1 MTATRT
7 PGKYRT
13 ALGIR
18 DLRLLIGAFVVDQA
32 ASWSYNVVLIAYL
45 FERTHSTTWIT
56 ALVTTRWI
64 VGLVCGGYAGVLAD
78 RYDRRAVL
86 VASGTISCAV
96 TVLIALVVATD
107 GPLLALVAAAGLLS
121 ATCTPVRPASG
132 ALVPEVVD
140 ESTLVAAN
148 SIFAFLE
155 SLVVVLG
162 PGIGALLLLTG
173 DPVWGVVLNAA
184 SFLVSALL
192 YSRLSVRS
200 RGDAEPGGNVL
211 KQWGAGV
218 SAVLQHRKALVLTV
232 FLLIDSAAI
241 NAANVV
247 MPALAAHL
255 GGGPSA
261 YSLLLGAN
269 ALGGVVAAG
278 LANRLAASAR
288 VAAIIMVSIVLE
300 CLPLWLCVFVGS
312 VPPAAV
318 LQIISGAGM
327 VIVDVLAFTSLQRDL
342 PREVLGRVLGSVD
355 MLLLGASI
363 AATFAAS
370 AVLSAVDLN
379 WAFAILGV
387 GLPAL
392 ALLGL
397 PALRQLDA
405 ETAGRVER
413 LRARTGVLQ
422 RLDLFAGANQAVLER
437 LAEDAVPESVAAG
450 TPIISQG
457 DPADAFWVLTE
468 GELAISAEL
477 PDGRHADLP
486 PVYAP
491 GYVGELGL
499 MHRTS
504 RSATVTTAT
513 DSQLLRI
520 SGTAFLEALEEAAPS
535 PTMLNR
541 AGVRLA
547 RTSVAR
553 APVNEPA

>member
-1 MTATRT
+1 MATQ
-7 PGKYRT
+7 GKYRT

-32 ASWSYNVVLIAYL
+32 SSWSYNVVLIAYI
-45 FERTHSTTWIT
+45 FERTHSTTWVT
-56 ALVTTRWI
+56 ALLSTRWV
-64 VGLVCGGYAGVLAD
+64 VGLVLGGYAGVIAD
-78 RYDRRAVL
+78 RYDRRTVL
-86 VASGTISCAV
+86 VISGAV
-96 TVLIALVVATD
+96 AFVATLLVALLVGTD
-107 GPLLALVAAAGLLS
+107 APLLAIVASAGLVAAA
-121 ATCTPVRPASG
+121 CTPVRPASG
-132 ALVPEVVD
+132 ALIPEVVD
-140 ESTLVAAN
+140 ESTLMAAN
-148 SIFAFLE
+148 GIFAFLE

-162 PGIGALLLLTG
+162 PGVGALLLLTG
-173 DPVWGVVLNAA
+173 EPVWGVLLNAA

-192 YSRLSVRS
+192 YSRLAVRS
-200 RGDAEPGGNVL
+200 HGDAEPGGNVL

-218 SAVLQHRKALVLTV
+218 AAVLHHRKALVLTV
-232 FLLIDSAAI
+232 FLLLDSGAI

-255 GGGPSA
+255 GGGASA
-261 YSLLLGAN
+261 YSVLLGAS

-288 VAAIIMVSIVLE
+288 ITAIIMISIALE
-300 CLPLWLCVFVGS
+300 CLPLWISVFAGG
-312 VPPAAV
+312 VPSAAV

-355 MLLLGASI
+355 MLLLAASI
-363 AATFAAS
+363 AASSAAS

-379 WAFAILGV
+379 WALAIIGI
-387 GLPAL
+387 GFPAL
-392 ALLGL
+392 ALFGL

-405 ETAGRVER
+405 VLADRVEG

-437 LAEDAVPESVAAG
+437 LAGDAVPESIAAG
-450 TPIISQG
+450 TPIITQG

-468 GELAISAEL
+468 GELSIGARLA
-477 PDGRHADLP
+477 DGSQADLP

-504 RSATVTTAT
+504 RSATVTAAT
-513 DSQLLRI
+513 DCRLLRI
-520 SGTAFLEALEEAAPS
+520 SGATFLEALEEAAPS

-553 APVNEPA
+553 VAVSESA